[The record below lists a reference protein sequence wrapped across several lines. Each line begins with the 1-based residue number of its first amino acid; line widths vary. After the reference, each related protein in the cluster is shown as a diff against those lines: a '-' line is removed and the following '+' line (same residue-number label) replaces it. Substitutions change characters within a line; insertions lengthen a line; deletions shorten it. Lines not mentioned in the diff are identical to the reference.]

1 MSARGAHVADPRGT
15 TDLDAAEAHAAAPPT
30 AAPPGTA
37 VALRSLTKRFGSSR
51 GGVLAVDAVDLDV
64 AQGERFGFLGPN
76 GSGKTTTVRMMLGLV
91 LPTAGNAWVLGASV
105 PRGLPGVLDQVGAMV
120 ESVAAYPHLSAR
132 ANLTLLDAAA
142 PGPAGSRGRASRRA
156 RVDTALEAV
165 GLDRVGRRR
174 VGAFSLGMRQR
185 LGLAGALVRRPRLL
199 VLDEPT
205 NGLDP
210 QGIRAVTDLL
220 VELNAAG
227 TTLFLSSH
235 LLAEVEELCT
245 RVGVMDRG
253 RLAVVGDVGDLRA
266 PTGRLLLS
274 VDDPRAAASALAG
287 PALAGPAPSVAAEVD
302 GDRLVVGPR
311 AGAAAPKLSDVVAAL
326 VHAGVAVRE
335 AVVERRTLED
345 VVLASTRAVGQG

>member
-1 MSARGAHVADPRGT
+1 MSARGAHVADPRSAADPDA
-15 TDLDAAEAHAAAPPT
+15 TDLDTAAAPASAGAP
-30 AAPPGTA
+30 PPGTA
-37 VALRSLTKRFGSSR
+37 VALRSLTKRFGSAR
-51 GGVLAVDAVDLDV
+51 GGGGVLAVDAVDLDV
-64 AQGERFGFLGPN
+64 AEGERFGFLGPN

-91 LPTAGNAWVLGASV
+91 LPTAGHAWVLGAPV

-142 PGPAGSRGRASRRA
+142 PGPAGSRGRASRHA
-156 RVDTALEAV
+156 RVDAALEAV

-220 VELNAAG
+220 VDLNAGG

-235 LLAEVEELCT
+235 LLAEVENLCT

-253 RLAVVGDVGDLRA
+253 RLAVVGAVGDLRA
-266 PTGRLLLS
+266 PTGRLLLR
-274 VDDPRAAASALAG
+274 VGEARAAAEALAG
-287 PALAGPAPSVAAEVD
+287 AVPAAAVEVD
-302 GDRLVVGPR
+302 GERLVVTAR
-311 AGAAAPKLSDVVAAL
+311 AGAPDPDLPDVVAAL
-326 VHAGVAVRE
+326 VRAGVAVRE
-335 AVVERRTLED
+335 AVPERRTLED